1 MKVACLINYFHI
13 KGMTFFMNNSSEKI
27 SIFEFMLLIV
37 LFEIG
42 TAIVVIRGA
51 DAKQNAWLA
60 VIIATMFGIML
71 FSMYFKSF
79 LWKEGSLYEI
89 LMACFGKKIGKV
101 FSSVYTVY
109 FIYLASR
116 GLRDFTE
123 LLVSVVLPQTPIEF
137 SSILF
142 MTVSAYTLY
151 LGFEVFSRTT
161 VIFAPYIFVL
171 LGAVTLFLWVNK
183 SIDLTNL
190 QPILGDGITPVFKA
204 IFPDLL
210 TFPFGELIVFTIIL
224 PQVVNVKKKFRHIL
238 LAIYTSGLI
247 ITVTII
253 LNVSV
258 LSESGYLRAN
268 FPLLSSAR
276 EISIAN
282 FLERI
287 DAFVVFIVML
297 GVFTKV
303 SIFLYCALKGLE
315 AIYQQPYRYFAF
327 PISMLSAA
335 FSVLIAF
342 SLNEHLKEGLDIIPY
357 YLNIPLQIGLPML
370 IFAILLYKSKRGEG
384 AKSEKNSKNV
394 QKNRSKETEAS
405 S

>member
-1 MKVACLINYFHI
+1 
-13 KGMTFFMNNSSEKI
+13 MNNSGEKI

-51 DAKQNAWLA
+51 DARQNAWLA
-60 VIIATMFGIML
+60 VSIAMVFGFLL
-71 FSMYFKSF
+71 FAMYFKSF

-89 LMACFGKKIGKV
+89 LIACFGNKLGKV

-123 LLVSVVLPQTPIEF
+123 MLVSVVLPQTPIEF

-142 MTVSAYTLY
+142 MAVSAYTLY

-190 QPILGDGITPVFKA
+190 QPILADGIMPILKA
-204 IFPDLL
+204 VFPDLL

-224 PQVVNVKKKFRHIL
+224 PQVVNVKNSFRLIL
-238 LAIYTSGLI
+238 LAIYSSGLI
-247 ITVTII
+247 ITLTII

-287 DAFVVFIVML
+287 DAFVVFIIML
-297 GVFTKV
+297 GVFVKV
-303 SIFLYCALKGLE
+303 SIFLFCALKGLE
-315 AIYQQPYRYFAF
+315 AIYEQPYRYFAF
-327 PISMLSAA
+327 PIGMLAAA

-342 SLNEHLKEGLDIIPY
+342 SLNEHLKEGLEIVPY
-357 YLNIPLQIGLPML
+357 YLSIPLQIGLPML
-370 IFAILLYKSKRGEG
+370 VFSILFYKSKRGEG
-384 AKSEKNSKNV
+384 AEHEKNNKNL
-394 QKNRSKETEAS
+394 QKNRNKGNEAS